1 MKMKKNIRNISLAI
15 ASFFMISSCS
25 DYLDVNTDPNNP
37 TNIQP
42 ELLLASSQNSGANRL
57 NVRMNQLGNLMV
69 YNWSNNI
76 EEFIAFQDEMQY
88 IVNSTFYNDTWDNL
102 YLTISNFNQIDK
114 TTATGYE
121 NYRGI
126 AKIMKAFYFQY
137 LVDLY
142 GDIPYTEALQR
153 DLDLTPA
160 YDDAEFVYDDLIV
173 QLDVAI
179 ELIKNAPE
187 TAINP
192 GSNDIMLQG
201 DMDEWIKFAN
211 TIKMR
216 ILIRQSGLASKQ
228 AYITQKFQD
237 IVNEGSGFISEDVIS
252 NPGYLASTGKM
263 NPFFE
268 TFGTTLT
275 GSPTQSNRIVKAT
288 EYTIDYLESTND
300 TRIGK
305 IYKEIP
311 GGGFAGL
318 NQGAPDLQGTI
329 VVPYSGLGSGI
340 LKEFTQDANIM
351 LAAESYFLQA
361 EAVARGYLA
370 GSTQDLYESGITA
383 SYETLGLT
391 ATDASTYYSQPI
403 NLVGFTSSA
412 GNEIEAII
420 TQKWIAL
427 NSINGIE
434 SWIEYTRTGFPG
446 GIPLSLI
453 ASRPQRPVRLLYP
466 NSEYVANSQ
475 NVPNQTTDDAFTSTI
490 FWDN

>member
-1 MKMKKNIRNISLAI
+1 MKKNIRNVSLAI

-37 TNIQP
+37 TNVQP
-42 ELLLASSQNSGANRL
+42 ELLLASSQNSGATRL

-88 IVNSTFYNDTWDNL
+88 IVNSTFYDDTWNNL
-102 YLTISNFNQIDK
+102 YLTISNFNQIDL
-114 TTATGYE
+114 TTAADYE

-126 AKIMKAFYFQY
+126 SKIMKAYYFQY

-153 DLDLTPA
+153 DRELTPV

-173 QLDVAI
+173 QLDAAI
-179 ELIKNAPE
+179 DLIKNAPA
-187 TAINP
+187 TAKNP
-192 GSNDIMLQG
+192 GGNDIMLGG
-201 DMDEWIKFAN
+201 DMDQWIKFAN
-211 TIKMR
+211 TVKMR
-216 ILIRQSGLASKQ
+216 ILIRQSGIASKQ

-237 IVNEGSGFISEDVIS
+237 IQNEGSGFITEDVLS
-252 NPGYLASTGKM
+252 NPGYIASTGKM

-268 TFGTTLT
+268 TYGTTLA
-275 GSPTQSNRIVKAT
+275 GGPTQTNRVVKGT
-288 EYTIDYLESTND
+288 EYTIDYLLATND
-300 TRIGK
+300 LRIGK
-305 IYKEIP
+305 IYKPIA

-318 NQGAPDLQGTI
+318 NQGAPDEQGTT
-329 VVPYSGLGSGI
+329 VVPYSGLGEGI
-340 LKEFTQDANIM
+340 IKEFTQDANIM

-361 EAVARGYLA
+361 EAVARGYLSGDA
-370 GSTQDLYESGITA
+370 QGLYESGITA

-391 ATDASTYYSQPI
+391 ASDATAYYTQNT
-403 NLVGFTSSA
+403 NLVSWTASA

-434 SWIEYTRTGFPG
+434 SWIEYTRTGFPA

-453 ASRPQRPVRLLYP
+453 ASSTTRPIRLLYP
-466 NSEYVANSQ
+466 NSEYVANSA
-475 NVPNQTTDDAFTSTI
+475 NVPNQTTTDAFTSPI
-490 FWDN
+490 FWAN

>member
-1 MKMKKNIRNISLAI
+1 MKKNIRNISFAI

-37 TNIQP
+37 TNVQP
-42 ELLLASSQNSGANRL
+42 ELLLASSQNSGATRL

-88 IVNSTFYNDTWDNL
+88 VVNSTFYDDTWNNL
-102 YLTISNFNQIDK
+102 YLTISNFNQIDQ
-114 TTATGYE
+114 TTASGYE

-126 AKIMKAFYFQY
+126 SKIMKAFYFQY

-153 DLDLTPA
+153 DTNLTPV
-160 YDDAEFVYDDLIV
+160 YDDAEFVYNDLIV
-173 QLDVAI
+173 QLDAAI
-179 ELIKNAPE
+179 ELIKNAPSS
-187 TAINP
+187 AINP

-201 DMDEWIKFAN
+201 DMTEWIKFAN

-216 ILIRQSGLASKQ
+216 ILIRQSGLTSKQ
-228 AYITQKFQD
+228 TYIADKFQD
-237 IVNEGSGFISEDVIS
+237 IINEGSGFITEDVTN
-252 NPGYLASTGKM
+252 NPGYIASTGKM

-268 TFGTTLT
+268 TYGTNLA
-275 GSPTQSNRIVKAT
+275 GGATQSNRVVKGT
-288 EYTIDYLESTND
+288 EYTIDYLETTSD
-300 TRIGK
+300 LRIEK
-305 IYKEIP
+305 IYKP
-311 GGGFAGL
+311 LAGGGFAGL
-318 NQGAPDLQGTI
+318 NQGAPDLQGTT

-340 LKEFTQDANIM
+340 LKGFTQDAYIM
-351 LAAESYFLQA
+351 LAAESFFLQA
-361 EAVARGYLA
+361 EAVARGYLTGNA
-370 GSTQDLYESGITA
+370 QNLYESGITS

-391 ATDASTYYSQPI
+391 ATDASSYYSQPI
-403 NLVGFTSSA
+403 NLVSFSASA
-412 GNEIEAII
+412 GNEVEAIA

-434 SWIEYTRTGFPG
+434 SWIEYTRTGFPS

-453 ASRPQRPVRLLYP
+453 ASRPKRPIRLLYP
-466 NSEYVANSQ
+466 NSEYVANSR
-475 NVPNQTTDDAFTSTI
+475 NVPAQTTDDAFNSKI
-490 FWDN
+490 FWNN

>member
-1 MKMKKNIRNISLAI
+1 MKKNIRNVSLAI
-15 ASFFMISSCS
+15 ASFFMLSSCS

-42 ELLLASSQNSGANRL
+42 ELLLASSQNSGATRL

-88 IVNSTFYNDTWDNL
+88 IVNSTFYSDAWDSL

-114 TTATGYE
+114 TTAAGYE

-126 AKIMKAFYFQY
+126 SKIMKAFYFQY

-153 DLDLTPA
+153 DADLTPA

-173 QLDVAI
+173 QLDAAI
-179 ELIKNAPE
+179 DLIKNAPA
-187 TAINP
+187 TAKNP

-201 DMDEWIKFAN
+201 NMQEWVKLAN

-228 AYITQKFQD
+228 AYIAQKFQD
-237 IVNEGSGFISEDVIS
+237 IANEGSGFITEDVTS

-275 GSPTQSNRIVKAT
+275 GSATQSNRIVKGT
-288 EYTIDYLESTND
+288 EYTVNYLETTND
-300 TRIGK
+300 DRLGRIYRP
-305 IYKEIP
+305 IA

-318 NQGAPDLQGTI
+318 NQGAPDLQGTT

-340 LKEFTQDANIM
+340 IKEFTQDANIM
-351 LAAESYFLQA
+351 LAAESFFLQA
-361 EAVARGYLA
+361 EAVARGYLSGNA
-370 GSTQDLYESGITA
+370 QSLYESGITE
-383 SYETLGLT
+383 SYVTLGLT
-391 ATDASTYYSQPI
+391 EAQASAYYSQPI
-403 NLVGFTSSA
+403 NLVGFTASA
-412 GNEIEAII
+412 GNEIEAIV

-434 SWIEYTRTGFPG
+434 SWIEYTRTGFPA

-466 NSEYVANSQ
+466 NSEYVANSG